1 MDDPTKLP
9 FTEKL
14 ALLGLAQ
21 PSSRAFVA
29 ATLAGTF
36 SYVTKMPAC
45 FYEEDGS
52 LKPFRPLSPELN
64 ATDVHFF
71 LVPLGAAVVAYLFT

>member
-1 MDDPTKLP
+1 MADPTTLP

-21 PSSRAFVA
+21 PASRAFVA

-52 LKPFRPLSPELN
+52 ITTVLVNLIRSKNSVCQ
-64 ATDVHFF
+64 TD
-71 LVPLGAAVVAYLFT
+71 

>member
-29 ATLAGTF
+29 ATLGGTF
-36 SYVTKMPAC
+36 SYVTKTPAC
-45 FYEEDGS
+45 FFEEDGS
-52 LKPFRPLSPELN
+52 IKPFRPLSPELN

-71 LVPLGAAVVAYLFT
+71 LVPLSAAVIAYLFT

>member
-1 MDDPTKLP
+1 MADPTKLP

-29 ATLAGTF
+29 ATLAGTL
-36 SYVTKMPAC
+36 SYVTKTPEC

-52 LKPFRPLSPELN
+52 IKPFRPLSAELN
-64 ATDVHFF
+64 ATDFHFC
-71 LVPLGAAVVAYLFT
+71 LLPLGAAAVAFLFT